1 MNCKVARYHNIFGPE
16 GTWAGG
22 KEKAPAAI
30 CRKVAIAQEGTQIEI
45 WGDGKQTRSF
55 LYIDECIEGTLRLM
69 RSNMVGPFNI
79 GSDEMISINDLASMV
94 IAISNKSLSIKNVS
108 GPQGVRGRNSDN
120 KLIEKNL
127 N

>member
-1 MNCKVARYHNIFGPE
+1 
-16 GTWAGG
+16 
-22 KEKAPAAI
+22 
-30 CRKVAIAQEGTQIEI
+30 
-45 WGDGKQTRSF
+45 
-55 LYIDECIEGTLRLM
+55 
-69 RSNMVGPFNI
+69 MVGPFNI

-127 N
+127 NWKPTMKLRDGMMHTYNWIRSQI

>member
-69 RSNMVGPFNI
+69 RSNMAGPFNI

-108 GPQGVRGRNSDN
+108 GPQEYEAGILTIN
-120 KLIEKNL
+120 
-127 N
+127 